1 MEKDEE
7 IDDELFKPSRVL
19 YVFLFIL
26 YAVWIWNIFGYLK
39 YCFVFGFDEYKSL
52 DTFGWGSGALVL
64 IISVVAFYSIIK
76 TLRGDND
83 CITSLKWAI
92 IYGLIYS
99 LIDPTRVQVPSY
111 NLGIRLT
118 VYAIKPAFYLA
129 FYLYLCFSKSIK
141 TRYPKQERRFGK
153 SGWGWIGLTAALLGM
168 GVWEG
173 LKEHNINQ
181 YCKPVD
187 IEQLKL
193 YPGEQTDG
201 IVIFKDNGQWEKWEA
216 DSLSIEY
223 DDIILFP
230 SLHSEDSTRQIFL
243 LTGRCDKLTERLHNS
258 IIVQALGRIKHPLT
272 ETAHL
277 DSIINGNQVYATCF
291 QALSDSISSS
301 YTVLSISEGENAKG
315 AVFMISE
322 AQDNGL
328 KAAQSLAESIIFNL
342 SNRLPKKTVNKES
355 SNDHKDEVS
364 ERIKN
369 GNNNPRANLFSRTD
383 KSLTP
388 CQPLC
393 IMLLKHNEREKTQ
406 DKQNYISY

>member
-19 YVFLFIL
+19 YIFLFIL
-26 YAVWIWNIFGYLK
+26 YTVWIWNIYGYLK
-39 YCFVFGFDEYKSL
+39 YCFIFGFDEFKSL
-52 DTFGWGSGALVL
+52 DTFGWVSGALVL

-76 TLRGDND
+76 TLRGDHD

-92 IYGLIYS
+92 IYALIYS
-99 LIDPTRVQVPSY
+99 LIDPTRMQVPSY
-111 NLGIRLT
+111 NLGIRLA
-118 VYAIKPAFYLA
+118 VYAIKPVLYLA

-141 TRYPKQERRFGK
+141 ARYPKQERRFGK
-153 SGWGWIGLTAALLGM
+153 SGWSWIGFTALLLVM
-168 GVWEG
+168 GVWAG
-173 LKEHNINQ
+173 LKEFSLNQ

-187 IEQLKL
+187 IAQLKL

-201 IVIFKDNGQWEKWEA
+201 IVIFKDKGQWKKWEA
-216 DSLSIEY
+216 DSLFIEY
-223 DDIILFP
+223 DDMTLLP
-230 SLHSEDSTRQIFL
+230 SLRSEDSTRQIFL

-277 DSIINGNQVYATCF
+277 DSIINGNQVFATCF

-301 YTVLSISEGENAKG
+301 YSVLSISEGENAKG
-315 AVFMISE
+315 AVFMICES
-322 AQDNGL
+322 QDNGL
-328 KAAQSLAESIIFNL
+328 KTAESLAESIIFNL
-342 SNRLPKKTVNKES
+342 SDRLPKKTVNKES

-369 GNNNPRANLFSRTD
+369 GNNNPRANLFSRTN

-388 CQPLC
+388 CYPLC
-393 IMLLKHNEREKTQ
+393 IMLLKHNERVKAQ
-406 DKQNYISY
+406 DKSYDIFY